1 MTRHIEQIMFKCQES
16 GCEEKFDFEEELT
29 VHRSYHE
36 YHQKIKDQAK
46 KELEILETRLN
57 MPIKCPLQDR
67 LEGCYYFPQLPSR
80 LICEWT
86 SCHEAEFFSAEKFY
100 NHVSQH
106 AHRTVD
112 KCYWKNCN
120 KEFKNVTLALL
131 RDHLRVH
138 TLQKLYACP
147 YCGNFFSTKIKF
159 DDHFLRHMEL
169 PEFLRDCRLQP
180 TSVQH
185 HGGELE
191 FYTDVYNV
199 NGGDVKVFRCGRRDC
214 DKAFLT
220 SSLLREHIQLHSIKN
235 RCDQCPFVAK
245 SASRLE
251 SHKLYRHQTERNF
264 ECTICLKAFKQRGD
278 LRAHVRRHQ
287 IVEPYRCDKCDFE
300 TLNEEG
306 LNKHM
311 KLHSDNCDYRC
322 HICHRTFSRGNNLS
336 RHLKDL
342 HKLEPPN
349 GLCRFR
355 YKLNELGVYVLDIG
369 ESECTTYPETTNH
382 SLQTITGG
390 SGANSL
396 AAQRSA

>member
-1 MTRHIEQIMFKCQES
+1 MFKCPES
-16 GCEEKFDFEEELT
+16 GCEEKFDDREEFI
-29 VHRSYHE
+29 VHTSYHE
-36 YHQKIKDQAK
+36 YHQKIRDQGK
-46 KELEILETRLN
+46 RELEVLENRLN
-57 MPIKCPLQDR
+57 IRIKCPLEDR

-80 LICEWT
+80 LICEWYE
-86 SCHEAEFFSAEKFY
+86 CRLEFFSAEKFY
-100 NHVSQH
+100 EHVSHH

-112 KCYWKNCN
+112 KCYWDNCN
-120 KEFKNVTLALL
+120 KVFKNVTLTLL
-131 RDHLRVH
+131 REHLRVH

-159 DDHFLRHMEL
+159 DDHFLRHLEL
-169 PEFLRDCRLQP
+169 PVFLQDLQP
-180 TSVQH
+180 TTVSH
-185 HGGELE
+185 HNSGLK
-191 FYTDVYNV
+191 FNV
-199 NGGDVKVFRCGRRDC
+199 ETYDLNGGKVKVFRCNYENC

-220 SSLLREHIQLHSIKN
+220 SSLLREHIRIHSNKN
-235 RCDQCPFVAK
+235 QCDQCSFIAN

-264 ECTICLKAFKQRGD
+264 ECAICLKTFKQRGD

-306 LNKHM
+306 LSKHS
-311 KLHSDNCDYRC
+311 KLHSNNHDYCC
-322 HICHRTFSRGNNLS
+322 HICKKVFSRGNNLS

-355 YKLNELGVYVLDIG
+355 YRLTSMGVYLLDAG
-369 ESECTTYPETTNH
+369 DD
-382 SLQTITGG
+382 
-390 SGANSL
+390 SGLNALIS
-396 AAQRSA
+396 RSHENNNQQE